1 MDGSQKEEG
10 NFFNLLQK
18 EGDTQKGG
26 GSNPGRNYGH
36 YVNPKLYLQVQI
48 VQLDEQRGEFAVKA
62 QFDHPYPTT
71 KIIWIPDDVSLPLVT
86 VL

>member
-1 MDGSQKEEG
+1 MALRKRRVTFLTCFRRRGIPR
-10 NFFNLLQK
+10 
-18 EGDTQKGG
+18 KGG